1 MRKIVNSEQID
12 HCRDNGSD
20 RELHRL
26 LEAPAARFNIILLI
40 IIVILGYYHYHHH
53 HRHWHYHHHFC
64 ENIYEG
70 TNLSDFDAEK
80 ELLNSAGEATSISQ
94 AWNCDYHKGCTAMP
108 ILQIFWTLNFEHV
121 QKGDGV
127 SMAFWAMFKTAELVS
142 QCIPKRYH
150 RYQTEQP
157 LKLFASKTLWGL

>member
-108 ILQIFWTLNFEHV
+108 IFWTLNFEHWTPI
-121 QKGDGV
+121 QIFDKN
-127 SMAFWAMFKTAELVS
+127 
-142 QCIPKRYH
+142 C
-150 RYQTEQP
+150 P
-157 LKLFASKTLWGL
+157 LKRVNQKFAIFFDKMYVNWNFFGNIN